1 MNNIDVTRLKNLNTS
16 SQNGKKKKREIN
28 SDGINSVSKIEN
40 LSVKLSKAHFKDRKT
55 SFKNI
60 KKK

>member
-16 SQNGKKKKREIN
+16 SQNGKKKRRKIN
-28 SDGINSVSKIEN
+28 SDGINSASKIEI
-40 LSVKLSKAHFKDRKT
+40 LSVKLSKAHFKARKT

-60 KKK
+60 

>member
-16 SQNGKKKKREIN
+16 SQNGKKKKKRKIN

-40 LSVKLSKAHFKDRKT
+40 LFVKLSKAHFKDRKT

-60 KKK
+60 KK

>member
-16 SQNGKKKKREIN
+16 SQNGKKKKGKIN
-28 SDGINSVSKIEN
+28 SDGINSASKIEN
-40 LSVKLSKAHFKDRKT
+40 LFVKLSKAHFKDRKA

-60 KKK
+60 KK